1 MTLNAEQVVVALT
14 KEALN
19 AHPNVWEKGYIVKHP
34 ASERHGVGCN
44 PCPCGRPTVLIVS
57 GEYMGHG
64 GLSNFWYWRPIFANG
79 DLGKMEH
86 GYGRRAE

>member
-1 MTLNAEQVVVALT
+1 MTLNAEQVVSALT
-14 KEALN
+14 QEALN
-19 AHPNVWEKGYIVKHP
+19 SHPNVWEKGHIVNHP
-34 ASERHGVGCN
+34 SQGA